1 MKIIVGFGNP
11 GEKYK
16 KTRHNM
22 GFMVL
27 DKLASS
33 VERLGSSWKYDEKFK
48 SEILKINY
56 TLPARNASPV
66 GQRLALSGRQSDA
79 GGNAKP
85 YPLVLAKPK
94 TFMNNS
100 GQAVQLLTSYFKL
113 LTSDV
118 WVIHDDIDLPLG
130 SIRIRLGGSFG
141 GHRGVESVIEKL
153 GTDKFWRFR
162 LGINSHLSLMNHEL
176 HKKER
181 IRNVE
186 DYVLGE
192 FPKEEEGKVKDLV
205 ERGAKAMEKALKE
218 GLESAM
224 NKYNR

>member
-1 MKIIVGFGNP
+1 MKLIVGLGNP

-22 GFMVL
+22 GFMVVE
-27 DKLASS
+27 KLASIIECS
-33 VERLGSSWKYDEKFK
+33 GPSWKYEEKFK
-48 SEILKINY
+48 SEILKVDDLI
-56 TLPARNASPV
+56 
-66 GQRLALSGRQSDA
+66 
-79 GGNAKP
+79 
-85 YPLVLAKPK
+85 LAKPR

-100 GQAVQLLTSYFKL
+100 GMAVSLLTSYFKL
-113 LTSDV
+113 STFDL
-118 WVIHDDIDLPLG
+118 WVVHDDIDLPLG

-162 LGINSHLSLMNHEL
+162 LGINSHLSLMDHEL

-181 IRNVE
+181 IKNVE

-192 FPKEEEGKVKDLV
+192 FPKEEAGKVKDLT
-205 ERGAKAMEKALKE
+205 ERGAKAIEKGLKE